1 MIFSP
6 VNRTSDCDA
15 YFELH
20 LPYTLAQK
28 VFPLL
33 KYGGWTD
40 LEKHELQAKAGPYKD
55 AIKEHWN
62 RIKESRECMDSL
74 GRSLQ
79 KEKWDDVLC
88 FVAQDQG
95 PLLRLATSWGCAH
108 SEQRAQLDSSQQH
121 DDDP

>member
-1 MIFSP
+1 MVEEGPTLELVRRYVDWCASGAARQRFSG
-6 VNRTSDCDA
+6 VGRKAHNDK

-74 GRSLQ
+74 GHSLQ
-79 KEKWDDVLC
+79 KGKWDDVLYC
-88 FVAQDQG
+88 
-95 PLLRLATSWGCAH
+95 
-108 SEQRAQLDSSQQH
+108 
-121 DDDP
+121 

>member
-1 MIFSP
+1 MDWCASGSARMIFSP

-40 LEKHELQAKAGPYKD
+40 LEKH
-55 AIKEHWN
+55 
-62 RIKESRECMDSL
+62 R
-74 GRSLQ
+74 
-79 KEKWDDVLC
+79 
-88 FVAQDQG
+88 
-95 PLLRLATSWGCAH
+95 
-108 SEQRAQLDSSQQH
+108 
-121 DDDP
+121 